1 MTKKA
6 KGETIKEEGPNE
18 GQDDLNKDDVIS
30 SKNSP

>member
-6 KGETIKEEGPNE
+6 KGETIKEEGSNE
-18 GQDDLNKDDVIS
+18 GQDDLNKDDVIT

>member
-6 KGETIKEEGPNE
+6 EGDTIKEEGPNE
-18 GQDDLNKDDVIS
+18 AQDDLNKDDVIS